1 MEYIQENKGNSKGK
15 NRKYMYDNIKDYLKD
30 SSKERQRIVKALTP
44 LGESLL
50 NNHFETTYNFYKLFD
65 IPNRSL
71 KDLIKEILENKDLYD
86 QDMGINITKRMLNK
100 FNKADMNLFLTYFA
114 YNNPQKMKDCH
125 KFIISRKITLKTEKQ
140 KTKFHN
146 KLCRAIDEVSTSTT
160 TNDIEIDD
168 DVYNTYEFDEND
180 DSIDMFNIYY

>member
-1 MEYIQENKGNSKGK
+1 M
-15 NRKYMYDNIKDYLKD
+15 
-30 SSKERQRIVKALTP
+30 TP

-65 IPNRSL
+65 IPNGSL

-125 KFIISRKITLKTEKQ
+125 KFIISRKITLKAEKQ
-140 KTKFHN
+140 KTKFYN
-146 KLCRAIDEVSTSTT
+146 KLCRAIDEVST
-160 TNDIEIDD
+160 
-168 DVYNTYEFDEND
+168 
-180 DSIDMFNIYY
+180 